1 MAFSEGLDTGAAWL
15 PLEPGH
21 VLPWMAEAVRT
32 VYNTLEKIVITLQ
45 GFRIDFAFYAVV
57 FPCFVANSLL

>member
-15 PLEPGH
+15 LLELGH

-45 GFRIDFAFYAVV
+45 GFRIYFAFYAVA